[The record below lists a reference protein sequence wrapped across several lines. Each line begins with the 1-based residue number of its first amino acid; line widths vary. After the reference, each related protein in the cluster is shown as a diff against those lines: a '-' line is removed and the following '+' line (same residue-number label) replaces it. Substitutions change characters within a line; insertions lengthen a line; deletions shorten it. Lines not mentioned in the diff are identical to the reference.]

1 MRCDEVAVLLPELV
15 DSPDVRH
22 LGVER
27 HVETCLRCQAELAR
41 YRRMLR
47 GLRTLRTRYVEPA
60 PGALAQTLAAIEEAA
75 ERNALRSLIAGRRIT
90 YAGAIGGTAV
100 AAGAATV
107 AVMVAR
113 SRRKSLRLAG

>member
-1 MRCDEVAVLLPELV
+1 MRCDEVATLLPELV

-47 GLRTLRTRYVEPA
+47 GLRTLRTRFIEPA
-60 PGALAQTLAAIEEAA
+60 PGSLAQTLAVLEEAA
-75 ERNALRSLIAGRRIT
+75 ERSALRSLLSGRKLA

-113 SRRKSLRLAG
+113 SRRRALRLAG